1 MSQNFYKQTIEDI
14 KKLIKEDKIETAKK
28 MVDKELNMPYVPA
41 KYEKIFLELQGQI
54 NFKLIS
60 DIGPNNNKTIEW
72 VMEKLFGNE
81 KQQIM
86 ALENLSKYNLR
97 TIKNKLKERIQS
109 WKQKDKFKQA
119 YLFELLSEQEIDM
132 NIEIDSQV
140 MNPIKHS
147 IFHDKQFLIAIKE
160 IEKHTQKQPQLYEM
174 VVNQLQ
180 HYVLKI
186 FPNKIKNGKELSK
199 HITKAVK
206 SLIDEEIE
214 LNDQEKKIL
223 QTLNK

>member
-14 KKLIKEDKIETAKK
+14 RKLIKEEKIETAKQI
-28 MVDKELNMPYVPA
+28 VDQELNMPYIPA
-41 KYEKIFLELQGQI
+41 KYEKTFLELQGQI

-72 VMEKLFGNE
+72 VIEKLFGNE

-86 ALENLSKYNLR
+86 ALENLNKYNLR
-97 TIKNKLKERIQS
+97 TINDKLKERIQS
-109 WKQKDKFKQA
+109 WKPKDKFKQA

-132 NIEIDSQV
+132 DIKIENKIL
-140 MNPIKHS
+140 NPSKHS
-147 IFHDKQFLIAIKE
+147 IFHDKQFLIALKE
-160 IEKHTQKQPQLYEM
+160 IEKHTHKQPQLHEM
-174 VVNQLQ
+174 VINQLQ
-180 HYVLKI
+180 HYALKI

-199 HITKAVK
+199 QITQAVK
-206 SLIDEEIE
+206 SLIDPEIK
-214 LNDQEKKIL
+214 LSDQEKKIL